1 MCWNQ
6 QVSLNTFL
14 FSFFVLLLIAY
25 NNQYTQYKLP
35 EFNSIYV
42 YLFFLSFMS
51 MQLIEFFIWRNI
63 NDKSLNKL
71 FSILGFLLIAV
82 QPIFSLM
89 MLKNEILKTKLL
101 VIYSIFAS
109 LLIGYKITNFDI
121 NSAISK
127 NGHLKWNWAHFI
139 KYESIIL
146 HSLWLLF
153 LIYAPIVNKHYTIMF
168 YVIILYI
175 ISMYSFYKD
184 GSDGSLWCW
193 LINTIMIY
201 YAFKLVFWLPFN
213 EHGIC

>member
-14 FSFFVLLLIAY
+14 FSLFILLLIAY
-25 NNQYTQYKLP
+25 NNGYTQYKLP
-35 EFNSIYV
+35 EFSNIYV
-42 YLFFLSFMS
+42 YLFFLSFIS

-71 FSILGFLLIAV
+71 FSILGLLLISF

-89 MLKNEILKTKLL
+89 MLKNDILKPILL
-101 VIYSIFAS
+101 IIYSIVAS
-109 LLIGYKITNFDI
+109 LFFVYKTTHFEII
-121 NSAISK
+121 SSVSK
-127 NGHLKWNWAHFI
+127 NGHLKWEWGHFI
-139 KYESIIL
+139 KYEIIVVYA
-146 HSLWLLF
+146 LWLFCL
-153 LIYAPIVNKHYTIMF
+153 LYAPIVNKQYTVIF
-168 YVIILYI
+168 YVMILFI
-175 ISMYSFYKD
+175 LSMYSFYKD

-201 YAFKLVFWLPFN
+201 YAFKLLFWLPFN